1 MATMHEL
8 VRANKRNTWML
19 IVVFVTLLLALG
31 GITGAATGGSD
42 YALSGI
48 IGAVV
53 AGVVAF
59 FMVLFAFLGGD
70 AMILRMSGARRIA
83 HADEP
88 RLFNVV
94 EEMSIAAGTPM
105 PKVYLID
112 DSAPNA
118 FATGRDPQHAS
129 VAITTGLMEKLNRDE
144 LQGVM
149 AHEMSHVR
157 NFDIRF
163 AMLMAVL
170 VGTVAMIADMFFRRL
185 WWGGGRR
192 RRSGGGR
199 NEGAVQL
206 VLLLVAILFA
216 IVAPIFATI
225 IQLAVSRQRELLADA
240 SAAELTRLPE
250 GLANALEKLQADSEP
265 LEVANR
271 ATQHLYIVNP
281 VMKLKGRKGSSIWST
296 HPPIDERIARL
307 RAMK

>member
-1 MATMHEL
+1 MPSMHEL
-8 VRANKRNTWML
+8 IRSNKRNTWVL
-19 IVVFVTLLLALG
+19 IFVFVVLLLALG
-31 GITGAATGGSD
+31 MITGAATGSGNYRVS
-42 YALSGI
+42 AVVGAVFAGI
-48 IGAVV
+48 I
-53 AGVVAF
+53 AF
-59 FMVLFAFLGGD
+59 VMVLFAFMGGD
-70 AMILRMSGARRIA
+70 RMILRMSGAHEIK
-83 HADEP
+83 HADNP
-88 RLFNVV
+88 QLFNVV
-94 EEMSIAAGTPM
+94 EEMSIAAGIPM

-118 FATGRDPQHAS
+118 FATGRSPQHAS

-170 VGTVAMIADMFFRRL
+170 VGTVAMVSDMFFRSL
-185 WWGGGRR
+185 WWGRGRR

-199 NEGAVQL
+199 NEGALQL
-206 VLLLVAILFA
+206 VLLVVAVLFA
-216 IVAPIFATI
+216 IIAPIFAKI
-225 IQLAVSRQRELLADA
+225 IQLAVSRQREYLADA

-250 GLANALEKLQADSEP
+250 ALAGALEKIQADTEP

-281 VMKLKGRKGSSIWST
+281 VMKLKGRKGSSLWAT
-296 HPPIDERIARL
+296 HPPSDERIRRL
-307 RAMK
+307 REMK